1 MDWSFGDVLLTML
14 AFFFWFTFVWMFVGV
29 FADIFRREDLSGWG
43 KAGWLAVIVIMPFF
57 GVLIYMI
64 SRPKSEADM
73 QIFERDVAAALREL
87 QPRGSAHAGASAGD
101 ERNLA
106 RDVHACLPGCA
117 VKSRIGRAE
126 G

>member
-43 KAGWLAVIVIMPFF
+43 KAGWLAVICLMPFF

-73 QIFERDVAAALREL
+73 QVFERGGAVTTSSSTADEIAKLSQLHQSGALSDTEF
-87 QPRGSAHAGASAGD
+87 AGLKAKAM
-101 ERNLA
+101 A
-106 RDVHACLPGCA
+106 
-117 VKSRIGRAE
+117 
-126 G
+126 

>member
-43 KAGWLAVIVIMPFF
+43 KAGWLAVIVIMPFL

-64 SRPKSEADM
+64 ARPKSEADM
-73 QIFERDVAAALREL
+73 QMFERSTAAPASRSPADEIAKLNQLHQSGALTDTEF
-87 QPRGSAHAGASAGD
+87 ASLKAK
-101 ERNLA
+101 A
-106 RDVHACLPGCA
+106 MA
-117 VKSRIGRAE
+117 
-126 G
+126 

>member
-43 KAGWLAVIVIMPFF
+43 KAGWLAVIVIMPFL

-64 SRPKSEADM
+64 SRPKSAADM
-73 QIFERDVAAALREL
+73 QVFERDVAAARNSPADEIAKLSEL
-87 QPRGSAHAGASAGD
+87 HQSGALSD
-101 ERNLA
+101 
-106 RDVHACLPGCA
+106 
-117 VKSRIGRAE
+117 AE
-126 G
+126 FASLKAKAMA